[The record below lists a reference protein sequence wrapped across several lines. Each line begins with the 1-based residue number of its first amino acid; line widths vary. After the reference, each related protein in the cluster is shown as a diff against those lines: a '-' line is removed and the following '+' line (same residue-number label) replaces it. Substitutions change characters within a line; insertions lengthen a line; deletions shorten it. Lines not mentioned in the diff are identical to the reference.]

1 MCDWVFGL
9 LSVVAEEIFVS
20 LYLIVVGIRGG

>member
-9 LSVVAEEIFVS
+9 LSVVAEIFVS
-20 LYLIVVGIRGG
+20 LYFIIVGIRGR